1 MTTKRLRV
9 SVGGVV
15 QGVGFRPFVYRLAR
29 ELNLKG
35 WVSNSCEG
43 VTIEVEGAKA
53 PLEEFLS
60 RLRTQNPPPSS
71 IQSCQSSVFEP
82 VGLGDF
88 EIRPSDVS
96 SQKTTLVL
104 ADLAVCPECLCEIFD
119 PANRRYLYPFTN
131 CTHCGPRYSI
141 IEAIPYD
148 RINTSMKNF
157 IMCPECRREYD
168 DPLNRRFHA
177 QPNACPACGP
187 HLELWNSDGD
197 ILSKGHEALLAAAE
211 AITRGKVAAVKGIGG
226 FHLFVDAANE
236 ESVRLLRARKRREEK
251 PFALMAPSLEM
262 IREFCYV
269 GVEEEQLLTSAAAPI
284 TLLLKRSDGTRRI
297 APAVAPENP
306 YLGVMLPYSPLHH
319 ILMRQL
325 QRPVVATSGNLSD
338 EPICTDE
345 TEALQRL
352 RGIADVFLVH
362 NRPIVR
368 SVDDSL
374 VRLMAGRPLMLRR
387 SRGYAPLP
395 VSLKEGGDTVLA
407 LGGHLKNTV
416 ALHVR
421 THVFIS
427 QHIGDL
433 ANAEANEAFDKTT
446 KSLKSLYEPSLARI
460 ACDLHPDYF
469 STKAAHQYQL
479 PLVTVQHHHAHIAAC
494 MAENHLE
501 GQVLGIAWDGS
512 GWGSDR
518 TIWGGEFLA
527 ADLKSF
533 RRLAHF
539 RVFRLPGG
547 EKAVQEPRR
556 AALGV
561 LAEIFGERM
570 LDHGD
575 LPTLKA
581 FQGQELKVLR
591 QMIFQK
597 VNAPQTSSAGRLF
610 DAVASLIGLKQVT
623 QYEGQAAVLLE
634 HILHDICCE
643 DVYNYAIVN
652 GSDGNLVVDWGP
664 MIEGVIGDT
673 CAGTAPGVI
682 SAKFHNTLVEA
693 AVGIARRVRE
703 KRVVLSGGCFQNRY
717 LAEKAI
723 TRLRQEGFEP
733 FWHQWVPPNDG
744 GVSLGQ
750 AVVGI
755 HSELKFQ

>member
-1 MTTKRLRV
+1 MTIERLRIFV
-9 SVGGVV
+9 RGGV
-15 QGVGFRPFVYRLAR
+15 QGVGFRPFVYRLAC

-35 WVSNSCEG
+35 WVNNSCEG
-43 VTIEVEGAKA
+43 VTVEVEGARA
-53 PLEEFLS
+53 SLDEFLS
-60 RLRTQNPPPSS
+60 RLRTQNPPPSC
-71 IQSCQSSVFEP
+71 IQSCQSSVLEP
-82 VGLGDF
+82 VGFRDF
-88 EIRPSDVS
+88 EIRASDAS
-96 SQKTTLVL
+96 AEKTTLVL
-104 ADLAVCPECLCEIFD
+104 ADLAVCPECLREIFD
-119 PANRRYLYPFTN
+119 PADRRYLYPFTN

-141 IEAIPYD
+141 IETIPYD
-148 RINTSMKNF
+148 RIHTSMKHF
-157 IMCPECRREYD
+157 TMCPACRREYD

-177 QPNACPACGP
+177 QPNACSVCGP
-187 HLELWNSDGD
+187 HLELWDSEGE
-197 ILSKGHEALLAAAE
+197 IVSKGHEALLAAAG
-211 AITRGKVAAVKGIGG
+211 AIVQGKVVAVKGIGG

-251 PFALMAPSLEM
+251 PFALMAPSIEM
-262 IREFCYV
+262 IREFCCV
-269 GVEEEQLLTSAAAPI
+269 GAEEQQILTSAAAPI
-284 TLLLKRSDGTRRI
+284 TLLLKRSEDARRI
-297 APAVAPENP
+297 APAVAPQNP

-345 TEALQRL
+345 AEAVQRL

-368 SVDDSL
+368 SVDDSV
-374 VRLMAGRPLMLRR
+374 VRVMAGRPLMLRR

-395 VSLKEGGDTVLA
+395 VSLKEGGDPVLA
-407 LGGHLKNTV
+407 VGGHLKNTV

-421 THVFIS
+421 GHVFIS

-433 ANAEANEAFDKTT
+433 ANIEANEAFEKTAR
-446 KSLKSLYEPSLARI
+446 SLQDLYEPSLARV

-469 STKAAHQYQL
+469 STQAARQYQL
-479 PLVTVQHHHAHIAAC
+479 PLVKVQHHHAHIAAC

-501 GQVLGIAWDGS
+501 GNVLGIAWDGT
-512 GWGSDR
+512 GWGEDH

-527 ADLKSF
+527 ADLKGF
-533 RRLAHF
+533 KRLAHF

-556 AALGV
+556 TALGV
-561 LAEIFGERM
+561 LAEIFGERIS
-570 LDHGD
+570 DYGD
-575 LPTLKA
+575 LPTMQA
-581 FQGQELKVLR
+581 FQRQELKVLR
-591 QMIFQK
+591 QMIAQN

-610 DAVASLIGLKQVT
+610 DAVASLIGLKHIT

-634 HILHDICCE
+634 YILHDIRCE
-643 DVYNYAIVN
+643 DVYNYAVLE
-652 GSDGNLVVDWGP
+652 GADGKWVVDWGP
-664 MIEGVIGDT
+664 MIEGVICDT
-673 CAGTAPGVI
+673 RAGTSPGII

-693 AVGIARRVRE
+693 SVDIARRVRE

-717 LAEKAI
+717 LTERMI

-744 GVSLGQ
+744 GISLGQ